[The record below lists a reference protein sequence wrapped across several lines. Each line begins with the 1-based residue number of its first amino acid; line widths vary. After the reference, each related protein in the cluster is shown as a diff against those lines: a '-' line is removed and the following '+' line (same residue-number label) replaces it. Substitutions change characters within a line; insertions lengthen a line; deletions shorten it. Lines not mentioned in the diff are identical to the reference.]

1 MIFITVLVYF
11 NRYGSRAEAAMSTE
25 RDVIDGENRA
35 LDARVEPFHT
45 LAGNPFSIRMA
56 GVRPAHGRLARSGD
70 RATVA
75 LSGRACLLREAA
87 ERGMI
92 DQFAMQ
98 RGGRSCT
105 SFPHLLPAMS
115 IDYSPIPCP
124 VVVPLD
130 AILPE
135 EPLLMMG
142 AGPVPIPAAVA
153 KANTVVINH
162 LGATM
167 AKIIEQVKEMARYV
181 FQTRTKWVL
190 GVAGPGSAAMEMA
203 ISNLA
208 WRGTRVLSIR
218 NGFFSARMAEM
229 ATRVGADV
237 ATLEVA
243 DRAVASLD
251 EIADAIARERP
262 EIVTIV
268 QGETSN
274 TVWNRDLR
282 DIAALAKAAGALVVV
297 DAVCTLSTMPLE
309 MDAWGIDAVI
319 TGGQKGL
326 SSIPGVSLI
335 AFSDA
340 AWDRMKQRPEPN
352 AHWCLDMALAENF
365 WHNAGYH
372 YTAPVSG
379 VLALHEALRLVCAET
394 LESRFAR
401 HLRCS
406 LALQAGV
413 ESMGLKLYAPKDCR
427 LNSVVGIETPEGL
440 TPGMVCGHISKQY
453 QVEISGSFG
462 LPIVRIGQMGEQCRE
477 HNLFRTLHAFG
488 RTMVDLKVPVDLPAG
503 VAALEQELSRR
514 GA

>member
-1 MIFITVLVYF
+1 M
-11 NRYGSRAEAAMSTE
+11 SSTE
-25 RDVIDGENRA
+25 PSIACPDV
-35 LDARVEPFHT
+35 V
-45 LAGNPFSIRMA
+45 S
-56 GVRPAHGRLARSGD
+56 
-70 RATVA
+70 
-75 LSGRACLLREAA
+75 
-87 ERGMI
+87 
-92 DQFAMQ
+92 
-98 RGGRSCT
+98 
-105 SFPHLLPAMS
+105 
-115 IDYSPIPCP
+115 
-124 VVVPLD
+124 LD

-153 KANTVVINH
+153 KANAIVINH

-167 AKIIEQVKEMARYV
+167 SKVIGQVKDMARYV
-181 FQTRTKWVL
+181 FQTRSKWVL

-203 ISNLA
+203 IANLA
-208 WRGTRVLSIR
+208 WSGTRVLSIK

-229 ATRVGADV
+229 ARRCGAQV
-237 ATLEVA
+237 ATLDVA
-243 DRAVASLD
+243 DGAVASLA
-251 EIADAIARERP
+251 EVAEALARETP
-262 EIVTIV
+262 EVVTIV

-274 TVWNRDLR
+274 TVWNHQLKE
-282 DIAALAKAAGALVVV
+282 IAALAKAAGALVVV

-340 AWDRMKQRPEPN
+340 AWHRMKSRKQPG
-352 AHWCLDMALAENF
+352 AHWCLDASLAENF

-394 LESRFAR
+394 LEKRFAR
-401 HLRCS
+401 HLKCS

-413 ESMGLKLYAPKDCR
+413 SAMGLALFAPEPCR
-427 LNSVVGIETPEGL
+427 LNSVVGISTPAGL
-440 TPGMVCGHISKQY
+440 SPADVCGHISRQH

-477 HNLFRTLHAFG
+477 HNLFRTLHALG
-488 RTMVDLKVPVDLPAG
+488 RTMLELGARVDLPAG
-503 VAALEQELSRR
+503 VAALEHSLSENAR
-514 GA
+514 GR

>member
-1 MIFITVLVYF
+1 
-11 NRYGSRAEAAMSTE
+11 MSTPSTPIDCP
-25 RDVIDGENRA
+25 DVVS
-35 LDARVEPFHT
+35 LDE
-45 LAGNPFSIRMA
+45 
-56 GVRPAHGRLARSGD
+56 
-70 RATVA
+70 
-75 LSGRACLLREAA
+75 
-87 ERGMI
+87 
-92 DQFAMQ
+92 
-98 RGGRSCT
+98 
-105 SFPHLLPAMS
+105 
-115 IDYSPIPCP
+115 
-124 VVVPLD
+124 
-130 AILPE
+130 ILPE

-153 KANTVVINH
+153 KANAIVINH

-167 AKIIEQVKEMARYV
+167 VKVIGQVKEMARYV
-181 FQTRTKWVL
+181 FQTRSKWVL

-208 WRGTRVLSIR
+208 WPGTRVLSIK
-218 NGFFSARMAEM
+218 NGFFSERMAEM
-229 ATRVGADV
+229 ARRTGAHV
-237 ATLEVA
+237 ATLDVPDRSVA
-243 DRAVASLD
+243 RLEDVAAALR
-251 EIADAIARERP
+251 RERP
-262 EIVTIV
+262 DVVTIV

-274 TVWNRDLR
+274 TVWNHQLKDL
-282 DIAALAKAAGALVVV
+282 AALAKAAGALVVV

-340 AWDRMKQRPEPN
+340 AWERVKGRDHAN
-352 AHWCLDMALAENF
+352 THWCLDASLAENF

-394 LESRFAR
+394 LEKRFAR
-401 HLRCS
+401 HLKCS
-406 LALQAGV
+406 LALQAGI
-413 ESMGLKLYAPKDCR
+413 SALGLALYAPEPCR
-427 LNSVVGIETPEGL
+427 LNSVVGIEVPKGL
-440 TPGMVCGHISKQY
+440 SPADICGHISRQH

-488 RTMVDLKVPVDLPAG
+488 RTMVDLGVRVDLPAG
-503 VAALEQELSRR
+503 VAALERSLAGNGR
-514 GA
+514 GAG

>member
-1 MIFITVLVYF
+1 MTITASNVV
-11 NRYGSRAEAAMSTE
+11 
-25 RDVIDGENRA
+25 
-35 LDARVEPFHT
+35 
-45 LAGNPFSIRMA
+45 
-56 GVRPAHGRLARSGD
+56 
-70 RATVA
+70 
-75 LSGRACLLREAA
+75 
-87 ERGMI
+87 
-92 DQFAMQ
+92 
-98 RGGRSCT
+98 
-105 SFPHLLPAMS
+105 
-115 IDYSPIPCP
+115 PCP
-124 VVVPLD
+124 EVESLD

-153 KANTVVINH
+153 KANAIVINH
-162 LGATM
+162 LGNTM
-167 AKIIEQVKEMARYV
+167 AKVVGQVKTMARYV
-181 FQTRTKWVL
+181 FQTNSKWVL

-208 WRGTRVLSIR
+208 WQGTRVLSTR
-218 NGFFSARMAEM
+218 NGFFSERMAEM
-229 ATRVGADV
+229 GRRVGADV
-237 ATLEVA
+237 SMLEVS
-243 DRAVASLD
+243 DRAVATL
-251 EIADAIARERP
+251 EQVEEALRRVRP

-274 TVWNRDLR
+274 TVWNYHLK
-282 DIAALAKAAGALVVV
+282 DIAALAKKAGALVVV

-340 AWDRMKQRPEPN
+340 AWERVKGRREAN
-352 AHWCLDMALAENF
+352 AHWCLDASLAENF

-394 LESRFAR
+394 LEKRFAR

-413 ESMGLKLYAPKDCR
+413 SAMGLKLFAPAECR
-427 LNSVVGIETPEGL
+427 LNSVVGIEVPARRDGSSSL
-440 TPGMVCGHISKQY
+440 TPADICGHISKY
-453 QVEISGSFG
+453 HQVEISGSFG
-462 LPIVRIGQMGEQCRE
+462 LPIVRIGQMGEQARA

-488 RTMVDLKVPVDLPAG
+488 RTFVDLGVEVDLPAG
-503 VAALEQELSRR
+503 VAALERALA
-514 GA
+514 GV